1 MRLGI
6 NTQPC
11 FLFNSISNN
20 YTMQAIKYIT
30 LLAFLVL
37 ISCAEK
43 NSTPTSTD
51 NSTLLELLSRNTA
64 IQNGKEWETIQN
76 YYAKNRLKL
85 SEKPDD
91 LEARLELAQL
101 FVQEARITGEHGH
114 YYPAALRMT
123 DEILQLAPSDKDIL
137 FMTLVTKAG
146 VQLSQHDFAAALET
160 GEKAVTLNPYNAQVY
175 GTLVDAYV
183 ELGNYSK
190 AVEMADKM
198 VSIRPDLRS
207 YSRVSYL
214 REIHG
219 KIDGAIEAMKL
230 AVSAGAPGQEQTAWT
245 RLTLGN
251 LYQTYGNLEQAA
263 QEYQIIL
270 QERPNYPFA
279 LAALAE
285 VEMAKENYQEVE
297 RLLNEAKNIIPEVGF
312 YEQLAH
318 LYQKTNRMAEAKST
332 IKEIFTMLEDDVV
345 HGHNM
350 NLEYAAIHRDL
361 TGNYEEALK
370 YAQADYEKRPNN
382 IDVNKL
388 MASILLKQGKAEAAV
403 SYLQQAKVTNSQH
416 PELLAIQTSLNQ

>member
-1 MRLGI
+1 
-6 NTQPC
+6 
-11 FLFNSISNN
+11 
-20 YTMQAIKYIT
+20 MQSLKYIVLSICIT
-30 LLAFLVL
+30 LFA
-37 ISCAEK
+37 CAEK
-43 NSTPTSTD
+43 NKSAANLQTMALP
-51 NSTLLELLSRNTA
+51 ELLIRNEA

-85 SEKPDD
+85 NENPDD
-91 LEARLELAQL
+91 LKARLELAQL
-101 FVQEARITGEHGH
+101 FSQEARITGEHGH

-123 DEILQLAPSDKDIL
+123 DEILQRNPTDKDIL

-146 VQLSQHDFAAALET
+146 VQLSQHAFAEALKAAEQ
-160 GEKAVTLNPYNAQVY
+160 AVTINPYNSQVY
-175 GTLVDAYV
+175 GTLVDANV
-183 ELGNYSK
+183 ELGNYEL

-219 KIDGAIEAMKL
+219 KIDGAIEAMQL

-251 LYQTYGNLEQAA
+251 LYQTYNKQNEAA
-263 QEYQIIL
+263 VQYEMIL

-279 LAALAE
+279 VAALADIE
-285 VEMAKENYQEVE
+285 IEKGNFEEAE
-297 RLLNEAKNIIPEVGF
+297 RLLHKAKQIIPEVGF

-318 LYQKTNRMAEAKST
+318 IYKKTNRQNELDAT
-332 IKEIFTMLEDDVV
+332 LKEIFVMLEDDVE

-361 TGNYEEALK
+361 TGNYDEALR
-370 YAQADYEKRPNN
+370 YAQLEYQKRPKN
-382 IDVNKL
+382 IDVNQL
-388 MASILLKQGKAEAAV
+388 VASILLKQGKQETAAP
-403 SYLQQAKVTNSQH
+403 YLQQASITNSQH
-416 PELLAIQTSLNQ
+416 PELLTLVSR